1 MKIFKTNLES
11 KLKKG
16 RVFFNFKMTSLLF
29 VVLLFVSIN
38 TFSQVTFQSLSLPTS
53 VANKNFYSISKQASN
68 LYIAGDGC
76 LLKSVNNGTTWTV
89 MYTDDTKYFFDV
101 KFTDAQTGYAV
112 GWAKGAN
119 ALNKIAIL
127 YKTVDGGNNWF
138 LLYTSTRRASA
149 STRFNEGEM
158 RNGTIDFMDESR
170 LIWGVG
176 TVQFYSATGGRGNH
190 CAITSVQTYSSSLAN
205 ITKTFI
211 GSSGILESNKGG
223 IEYGISGYQSSDYYD
238 LDLINSDDLYAI
250 TNGASGS
257 ELIKIKVNQ
266 TNTFTYNAITGS
278 LSTDCF
284 YGLDFLSN
292 DLGYIVG
299 KFGKVAYT
307 LNAGSSWTQVTPF
320 KNEQLNDV
328 LFYSQSE
335 AIVIGNNGT
344 VLKMNTTY
352 NSSVNFVDSKPSYNE
367 TVTNWSPVSSGT
379 TNALYEL
386 EIKNGVGYI
395 AGDGV
400 ILKSTNQGSS
410 FTSIYSNSNYK
421 FRDISFVDANI
432 GWVIGYNI
440 SLNRV
445 DVLKTSNGGTTWTI
459 QTSLTGTS
467 PGVITGLVIEAFTSS
482 YVFAS
487 SIGSKK
493 ITTDG
498 GLNWTSVLGNYGIA
512 PIADFVFFGNN
523 ISSVGHQGY
532 GPKLTGG
539 GSYFARDLDIAEGGD
554 NPGCLSLTCP
564 NSIKNFGMNAISTV
578 NNHLAIARD
587 MDYSTISETTE
598 GWIER
603 SKIANPI
610 KASDWTCSPT
620 YTAAHFYGIKMISE
634 TNIWMVGEKGALI
647 TTKNAHGGIIS
658 QSSEPNPQKE
668 WYGHNTG
675 THNNLYDIDKFSD
688 SVFVAIGDSGTI
700 IRTTNANSLALIC
713 SPILTSTA
721 ISNISSS
728 AATSGGNISN
738 DGGGTITSKGVCWS
752 TSSNPTIT
760 NSKTNDGTGSG
771 VFTSNLTSLIP
782 NTLYY
787 VRAYA
792 TNSVGTAY
800 GNQVSFTTL
809 SNIILPTLTTTAIS
823 NNSSSAAT
831 SGGNISSD
839 GGGTIT
845 SKGVCWSTSS
855 NPTITNSKTNDGTG
869 SGVFTSNL
877 TSLIPNTLYYVRA
890 YATNSVGT
898 AYGNQV
904 SFTTWS
910 TSINQKTKEDTYIS
924 LFPNPN
930 NGKMFL
936 KADFNKNDLIEIN
949 AMNILGDCYKIKYD
963 FVENG
968 LLELN
973 IPENITGI
981 ITLEITINGK
991 STFEKVS
998 IIK

>member
-1 MKIFKTNLES
+1 MKIFKTNFAS

-16 RVFFNFKMTSLLF
+16 RVFFNFKMTSFLF
-29 VVLLFVSIN
+29 VVLLFFSIN
-38 TFSQVTFQSLSLPTS
+38 TYSQVTFQSMSLPTS
-53 VANKNFYSISKQASN
+53 VASKNFYSISKQASN

-76 LLKSVNNGTTWTV
+76 LLKSVNNGSTWTV
-89 MYTDDTKYFFDV
+89 MYSDDTKYFFDV

-119 ALNKIAIL
+119 SLNKIAIL
-127 YKTVDGGNNWF
+127 YKTVDGGSNWF
-138 LLYTSTRRASA
+138 LLYTSTRRSSA
-149 STRFNEGEM
+149 STKFNEGDM
-158 RNGTIDFMDESR
+158 RNGTIDFLDESR

-190 CAITSVQTYSSSLAN
+190 CTISTVQTYSSSMSN

-238 LDLINSDDLYAI
+238 LDLINSEDLYAI
-250 TNGASGS
+250 TKGASGS
-257 ELIKIKVNQ
+257 ELIIIIMNHS
-266 TNTFTYNAITGS
+266 NTFTYNVITGS
-278 LSTDCF
+278 SNTDYV

-292 DLGYIVG
+292 DIGYVVG
-299 KFGKVAYT
+299 KSGKVAYT
-307 LNAGSSWTQVTPF
+307 LNAGTNWTQVTPF
-320 KNEQLNDV
+320 INEQLNDV

-344 VLKMNTTY
+344 VLKMSSTY
-352 NSSVNFVDSKPSYNE
+352 NSGVNFVDSKPSYNE
-367 TVTNWSPVSSGT
+367 TLTNWYPVSSGT
-379 TNALYEL
+379 TSALYEL

-400 ILKSTNQGSS
+400 ILKSTNQGAS
-410 FTSIYSNSNYK
+410 FTTIYSNSNYK
-421 FRDISFVDANI
+421 FRDISFVDANT

-445 DVLKTSNGGTTWTI
+445 DVLKTTNGGNTWTV
-459 QTSLTGTS
+459 QTSLIGTG
-467 PGVITGLVIEAFTSS
+467 PGIITGLVIEAFNSS
-482 YVFAS
+482 YVLAS
-487 SIGSKK
+487 SSVGVNSTKK

-498 GLNWTSVLGNYGIA
+498 GLNWSSITGNYGIA
-512 PIADFVFFGNN
+512 SIADFVFFGTN

-532 GPKLTGG
+532 GPKLVGG
-539 GSYFARDLDIAEGGD
+539 GSFFAQDLDIGGGGD
-554 NPGCLSLTCP
+554 NAGCVSLT
-564 NSIKNFGMNAISTV
+564 NSIWIKNYGMNAISTV
-578 NNHLAIARD
+578 NNQLAIARD
-587 MDYSTISETTE
+587 MFYSTVSETTQ
-598 GWIER
+598 GYIER
-603 SKIANPI
+603 SKVANPTT
-610 KASDWTCSPT
+610 ASNWACYPT
-620 YTAAHFYGIKMISE
+620 YTALHFYGIKMISE

-647 TTKNAHGGIIS
+647 TTKNAHGGMIS
-658 QSSEPNPQKE
+658 ESSEPNPQKE

-675 THNNLYDIDKFSD
+675 AHNNLYDIENFSD
-688 SVFVAIGDSGTI
+688 SVFVAIGEFGTI
-700 IRTTNANSLALIC
+700 IRTTNANSLALI
-713 SPILTSTA
+713 
-721 ISNISSS
+721 SS
-728 AATSGGNISN
+728 
-738 DGGGTITSKGVCWS
+738 
-752 TSSNPTIT
+752 
-760 NSKTNDGTGSG
+760 
-771 VFTSNLTSLIP
+771 
-782 NTLYY
+782 
-787 VRAYA
+787 
-792 TNSVGTAY
+792 
-800 GNQVSFTTL
+800 
-809 SNIILPTLTTTAIS
+809 PTLTTTAIS

-839 GGGTIT
+839 GGGVIT

-869 SGVFTSNL
+869 TGVFTSNI
-877 TSLIPNTLYYVRA
+877 TSLLPKTLYYVRA

-904 SFTTWS
+904 SFTSGS
-910 TSINQKTKEDTYIS
+910 TSIAQKIKEDNDIS
-924 LFPNPN
+924 LFPNPS

-949 AMNILGDCYKIKYD
+949 AMNILGDCYKIKYN

-973 IPENITGI
+973 IPDYINGI

-991 STFEKVS
+991 SSFEKVT